1 MQSLLWVLLHG
12 QKLRRNACDGRVDG
26 GGGGGGGGGSRE
38 DSGCEEERERE
49 RRVGE

>member
-1 MQSLLWVLLHG
+1 MIIMYMHFDSVSHVSI
-12 QKLRRNACDGRVDG
+12 VDG
-26 GGGGGGGGGSRE
+26 GKESRE